1 MRDASCVE
9 FLKWALPEL
18 GLAWPGFR
26 RVHRRVCKRIGQRL
40 RDLHLPDCEG
50 YRAYLERNPT
60 EWDTLASF
68 CRIPISRF
76 FRDRAVFDRLEQDV
90 FPSLAA
96 QALLDRATALRCWS
110 AGCAAGEEPY
120 SLGILWRC
128 GVSARFPALS
138 LHVLASDVDE
148 HQLERAKAGLYRGS
162 SLREVPEPWR
172 EAAFERSAQLY
183 RIKDAFRGG
192 VVFERRDLLQSV
204 PAGPFDLV
212 LCRNT
217 VFTYFSDE
225 RRREF
230 LERTCSVLRPG
241 GALVIG
247 MRERL
252 PEKAGGLAVWV
263 PELGIFRKP
272 EAQSTAAARPAGEVD
287 PHQ

>member
-1 MRDASCVE
+1 
-9 FLKWALPEL
+9 
-18 GLAWPGFR
+18 
-26 RVHRRVCKRIGQRL
+26 
-40 RDLHLPDCEG
+40 
-50 YRAYLERNPT
+50 
-60 EWDTLASF
+60 
-68 CRIPISRF
+68 
-76 FRDRAVFDRLEQDV
+76 
-90 FPSLAA
+90 
-96 QALLDRATALRCWS
+96 
-110 AGCAAGEEPY
+110 
-120 SLGILWRC
+120 
-128 GVSARFPALS
+128 
-138 LHVLASDVDE
+138 
-148 HQLERAKAGLYRGS
+148 
-162 SLREVPEPWR
+162 VPEPWR